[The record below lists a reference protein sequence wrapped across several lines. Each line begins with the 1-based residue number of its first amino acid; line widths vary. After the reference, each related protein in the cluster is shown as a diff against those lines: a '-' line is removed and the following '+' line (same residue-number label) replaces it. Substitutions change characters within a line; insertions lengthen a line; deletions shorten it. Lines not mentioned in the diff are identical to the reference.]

1 MSEHRNGDAED
12 DRTGLLPST
21 YYARNYPQPETVTNL
36 IKRVRALTLKL
47 LPVEVPP
54 ESIEDPT
61 SRVITPQVID
71 AYTRAA
77 GDFVQALPYALLRA
91 RKEFMWDANT
101 NPADY
106 GENLGRA
113 VACEV
118 LARRVLHQA
127 PPDKT
132 VVMLSTRFRFKE
144 VDDGDSEKASALE
157 LAIDSHCTI
166 FLSSTEAQ
174 DVVNCLWRGQ
184 LVQIHEG
191 DHDIDFVPYKEYGYN
206 GFWAHLDPGRLSV
219 PRYQN
224 IFRIVV
230 WTLFL
235 FAYAQAVREPL
246 DKLNPEHSE
255 LDFWE
260 IVMYVLGLAFS
271 FEDLHKLF
279 KLLLFVSWRTLGFW
293 DVIGVTT
300 DSLLTAAFVLRVAG
314 ILSAEPQSQALRLRA
329 FQCLSFVAPLICWGR
344 AHRRYIT
351 EVIPVFDGFQPVGT
365 MQICVARMLKESGI
379 FFGLLALL
387 GIGFL
392 QGLYALDAA
401 DGQNDHPHEV
411 VHVLIQAL
419 LQAPN
424 YDMFSSST
432 GGQWLYYG
440 WNVATALILINV
452 LISLFSSAYDDVV
465 EDAAAEYLTY
475 FAGKV
480 GGMIRAPDEYVYP
493 APFNIIEILFIAPLE
508 FFVSKRTYDRINRCV
523 MMVLFCIPLCIIAL
537 YESELDPSK
546 NRWVRDLF
554 AYSDEGGEDTPEF
567 ENPSVHPDDF
577 AKGLEISRVPF
588 EELVKMFPDTTRSNE
603 ALMLTEI
610 ETMKEQMRELKEL
623 LLAKR

>member
-1 MSEHRNGDAED
+1 MSERINGDAED
-12 DRTGLLPST
+12 DRAGLLPAA
-21 YYARNYPQPETVTNL
+21 YYSRNRPEPETVTNL

-47 LPVEVPP
+47 LPVEVSP

-113 VACEV
+113 IACEV
-118 LARRVLHQA
+118 LARRVIHLA

-144 VDDGDSEKASALE
+144 VDEDDSEKASALE

-174 DVVNCLWRGQ
+174 DIINFLWRGQ
-184 LVQIHEG
+184 LVQKHED
-191 DHDIDFVPYKEYGYN
+191 DHEIDFVPYRQYGYD
-206 GFWAHLDPGRLSV
+206 GFWAHLSPGRLSV

-230 WTLFL
+230 WILFL
-235 FAYAQAVREPL
+235 FAYSQAVREPL

-260 IVMYVLGLAFS
+260 VVMYVLGLAFS
-271 FEDLHKLF
+271 FDGESLF

-293 DVIGVTT
+293 DIISVTT
-300 DSLLTAAFVLRVAG
+300 DSLLTVAFVLRVAG
-314 ILSAEPQSQALRLRA
+314 IFSVEPQSVTFRLRA
-329 FQCLSFVAPLICWGR
+329 FQLPY
-344 AHRRYIT
+344 AHQWRDA
-351 EVIPVFDGFQPVGT
+351 EVIPIFDGFQPVGT

-379 FFGLLALL
+379 FFGVGPSFGILL
-387 GIGFL
+387 GSARHRVLAGTVCI
-392 QGLYALDAA
+392 DAA
-401 DGQNDHPHEV
+401 DGQNDHAYEV

-419 LQAPN
+419 LQSPN
-424 YDMFSSST
+424 YDMFANST
-432 GGQWLYYG
+432 AGQWLYYG
-440 WNVATALILINV
+440 WNIATAVILINV

-493 APFNIIEILFIAPLE
+493 APFNIVEILLVAPLE
-508 FFVSKRTYDRINRCV
+508 FFVSKRTYDRVNRCV
-523 MMVLFCIPLCIIAL
+523 MMVLFFIPLCAIAL
-537 YESELDPSK
+537 YEAELDPSK
-546 NRWVRDLF
+546 NRWIRDF
-554 AYSDEGGEDTPEF
+554 FTHPDEGGEDTPEF
-567 ENPSVHPDDF
+567 EDPGVHPGDR

-588 EELVKMFPDTTRSNE
+588 EELVKAFPDTTRSNE
-603 ALMLTEI
+603 ALMLNEI
-610 ETMKEQMRELKEL
+610 EMMREQMRELKEL

>member
-1 MSEHRNGDAED
+1 MSDQRNGDAED
-12 DRTGLLPST
+12 DRTGLLPSIC
-21 YYARNYPQPETVTNL
+21 RDHPEPETITNL
-36 IKRVRALTLKL
+36 IKRVRALTLRL
-47 LPVEVPP
+47 LPIEVPP
-54 ESIEDPT
+54 ESIEEPT

-71 AYTRAA
+71 TYTQAA

-118 LARRVLHQA
+118 LARRVVHQA

-144 VDDGDSEKASALE
+144 VDNGNSEKASALE

-184 LVQIHEG
+184 LVQKHEE
-191 DHDIDFVPYKEYGYN
+191 DHDIDFVPYKQSGYDS
-206 GFWAHLDPGRLSV
+206 FWAHLDAGRLSV

-230 WTLFL
+230 WILFL
-235 FAYAQAVREPL
+235 FAYSLAVREPL
-246 DKLNPEHSE
+246 DKLDSEHSE

-260 IVMYVLGLAFS
+260 VVMYVLGLAFS
-271 FEDLHKLF
+271 VDDLHKLF

-293 DVIGVTT
+293 DVVSVTT
-300 DSLLTAAFVLRVAG
+300 DSLLTVAFVLRMAG
-314 ILSAEPQSQALRLRA
+314 IVSAEPQSSTFRLRA
-329 FQCLSFVAPLICWGR
+329 FQCLSFVAPLIWMK
-344 AHRRYIT
+344 
-351 EVIPVFDGFQPVGT
+351 VIPVFDGFQFVGT

-401 DGQNDHPHEV
+401 DGHNDHPYEV

-419 LQAPN
+419 LQSPN
-424 YDMFSSST
+424 YDMFSGST
-432 GGQWLYYG
+432 SGQWLYYG
-440 WNVATALILINV
+440 WNVATAVVLVNV
-452 LISLFSSAYDDVV
+452 LISLFSSAYNDVI

-493 APFNIIEILFIAPLE
+493 APFNIVEVLLVAPLE
-508 FFVSKRTYDRINRCV
+508 FVVSKRMYDRVNRCV
-523 MMVLFCIPLCIIAL
+523 MMVLFFIPLCTIAL
-537 YESELDPSK
+537 YEAELDPAK
-546 NRWVRDLF
+546 NRWIRDLL
-554 AYSDEGGEDTPEF
+554 SHPDEGGEDTPEF
-567 ENPSVHPDDF
+567 EDPGVHPADH
-577 AKGLEISRVPF
+577 AKGLEISKVPF
-588 EELVKMFPDTTRSNE
+588 EELVKVFPDMTRSNE
-603 ALMLTEI
+603 AVMLNEM
-610 ETMKEQMRELKEL
+610 EMMKEQIKELKEL
-623 LLAKR
+623 LLAKQ